1 MSSSES
7 NQNREDNEANNMN
20 NESER
25 NSWFNWGVSAANELW
40 NYVTGTRYMLTLKDA
55 VKDQI
60 KERKDYDKEIS
71 RQSRDAAYKLNFFRH
86 HILDEI
92 KSQSDHIYATGSKLF
107 NQTFYPSPEHKRI
120 NLKCEILNHAEEED
134 FQMNQALFINSDTIT
149 YEDFVFSIQERLE
162 DFSSRGYLI
171 VSLIKQKVSQQNNT
185 NDTTLIRTDEDVS
198 QLKEDDVV
206 IVQLQHHSEKK
217 ELLY

>member
-1 MSSSES
+1 M
-7 NQNREDNEANNMN
+7 
-20 NESER
+20 
-25 NSWFNWGVSAANELW
+25 
-40 NYVTGTRYMLTLKDA
+40 
-55 VKDQI
+55 
-60 KERKDYDKEIS
+60 
-71 RQSRDAAYKLNFFRH
+71 
-86 HILDEI
+86 
-92 KSQSDHIYATGSKLF
+92 
-107 NQTFYPSPEHKRI
+107 
-120 NLKCEILNHAEEED
+120 NHAEEED

-217 ELLY
+217 VQTNFSFFFLKN